1 MPNNGDSVS
10 IDRVELEALRKGSRM
25 FDDAIGFLALQHGCP
40 LTVTKEAPRE
50 ECYDCTEESDSIHE
64 DCWRAF
70 FERRE
75 AETREMEPKE
85 WCKQHVND
93 LQLTHAQVM
102 GFQATVGAAA
112 MENLDRA
119 VKAEAAC
126 IAKDIAIRQ
135 ALTWDTP
142 RSEMRAYL
150 EPALTPDIG
159 DEFRKRYDEAV
170 AAAAG
175 KDETLE
181 AIVNRLCVNLHHCT
195 PYDSQMFNYCE
206 GCEVADVRRMVN
218 AALAPTLGASILQRQ
233 KEQDAALAQMR
244 GALRN
249 SLVYI
254 QEYRDVCGDSLE
266 ADKVNE
272 LNEVLN
278 KGNAALSS
286 SPSAST
292 LEYIRGLEG
301 DNKAMRGL
309 LRRSREIDCL
319 PKCDDLN
326 INTQMCDMRGGQC
339 QWCALN
345 AAIDSYLKGGV
356 ASE

>member
-1 MPNNGDSVS
+1 MNERGESV
-10 IDRVELEALRKGSRM
+10 KGWQDGPM
-25 FDDAIGFLALQHGCP
+25 F
-40 LTVTKEAPRE
+40 KAPA
-50 ECYDCTEESDSIHE
+50 SD
-64 DCWRAF
+64 F
-70 FERRE
+70 G
-75 AETREMEPKE
+75 P
-85 WCKQHVND
+85 
-93 LQLTHAQVM
+93 
-102 GFQATVGAAA
+102 QA
-112 MENLDRA
+112 A
-119 VKAEAAC
+119 V
-126 IAKDIAIRQ
+126 
-135 ALTWDTP
+135 
-142 RSEMRAYL
+142 
-150 EPALTPDIG
+150 
-159 DEFRKRYDEAV
+159 
-170 AAAAG
+170 AG

-218 AALAPTLGASILQRQ
+218 AALAPTLGASILQHM
-233 KEQDAALAQMR
+233 KEQDTANAALRDIAERTKGMCELQLRVGPFIVAPEGYQQILDKVNAALASDA
-244 GALRN
+244 GKA
-249 SLVYI
+249 
-254 QEYRDVCGDSLE
+254 
-266 ADKVNE
+266 
-272 LNEVLN
+272 
-278 KGNAALSS
+278 
-286 SPSAST
+286 T